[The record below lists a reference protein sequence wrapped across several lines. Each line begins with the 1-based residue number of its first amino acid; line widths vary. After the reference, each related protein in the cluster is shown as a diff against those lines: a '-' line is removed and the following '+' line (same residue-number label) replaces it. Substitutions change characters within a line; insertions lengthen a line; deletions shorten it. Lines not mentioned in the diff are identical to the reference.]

1 MAIQGHMN
9 NKEEKKEREKN
20 TALLSTIQKSFM
32 VVLFAKLQPQS
43 EMKSFVWPLS
53 IIITN
58 IDFLGSAKIFLKI
71 YVAASLALN
80 NQTRQVVKQMSHKC
94 WHNSLNYT
102 IRLHWK
108 AWLTIMLLLQSFK
121 LLFKFVFTYPHA
133 QTTTKLA
140 DSFSSS
146 SL

>member
-1 MAIQGHMN
+1 MN

-71 YVAASLALN
+71 SEDLCCCF
-80 NQTRQVVKQMSHKC
+80 S
-94 WHNSLNYT
+94 
-102 IRLHWK
+102 
-108 AWLTIMLLLQSFK
+108 SFK
-121 LLFKFVFTYPHA
+121 
-133 QTTTKLA
+133 
-140 DSFSSS
+140 
-146 SL
+146 